1 MSNTTRPC
9 TVDGSKMYYDI
20 TDVTE
25 GKVVKGAFEA
35 KFLIDTVE
43 AIKGQCFTV
52 HQHCKGLYPEVKGPE
67 AGKNWLTS
75 VDQDNDLSLQ
85 QTLDKSDIPILY
97 NTPRF
102 CDPGIT
108 KSRNWS
114 LKNYIQTRLYL
125 YKRILTNKNVNN
137 TLNRNSSKCYSS
149 VVFDFRPFMF
159 TMKLPVERNSVS
171 GENTDDKKLYFL
183 QWMEIES
190 GSAYGYKANTAIY
203 KNIDDVKKQMNNRPA
218 SKDFFK
224 QLVLNYSK
232 KGMTGQSATNINRNA
247 ITIENNQLNGFMDFL
262 LKYDGIKFG
271 GAPGN
276 LNVNKPLPSIILT
289 DDILRMFYFDLMHDL
304 GKGSPK
310 FKKLRF
316 IEFKQDFM
324 SEFRKLEGV
333 HKVTGF
339 AGAGTTAT
347 SYENHKTLI
356 QKNNIGNMKEIPA
369 IFKTIGDLS
378 QYLYAAKY
386 GTSVAS
392 GDRMGI
398 AVGLYACAKIGIPV
412 KTMIEDGITGFI
424 LYTGRKNVKL
434 SGGSSCRKSNN
445 GRNACSRN
453 GKTTSSGT
461 VITETL
467 NSTPRIADDIAAIEK
482 RKPSSRLPK
491 GMRETMALWRSS
503 APNMNEAGVAKII
516 QTYYAFDGYWSKNDL
531 KKFSDIVKNI
541 QKRKNIKP
549 NGEIGYKLNVLNGR
563 IRAFLPN
570 IPSKTRDGTSISPV
584 KQMVNNARRKANAAI
599 KTPTSKPNNLSM
611 NVNNRAKRRNNLN
624 RYINNL
630 NSQFTQVG
638 LPSKLNKNVYM
649 KKLATSNT
657 DTNLNKIKQNA
668 LNNVKLL
675 ATKGAFKQLMREKY
689 PKITNNNKN
698 VLNRLINGAP
708 NKNKLV
714 NNIGPFISK
723 MQGERQAQRQQG
735 QKRGR
740 NNSNGQSEKKSRSI

>member
-1 MSNTTRPC
+1 
-9 TVDGSKMYYDI
+9 
-20 TDVTE
+20 
-25 GKVVKGAFEA
+25 
-35 KFLIDTVE
+35 
-43 AIKGQCFTV
+43 
-52 HQHCKGLYPEVKGPE
+52 
-67 AGKNWLTS
+67 
-75 VDQDNDLSLQ
+75 
-85 QTLDKSDIPILY
+85 
-97 NTPRF
+97 
-102 CDPGIT
+102 
-108 KSRNWS
+108 
-114 LKNYIQTRLYL
+114 
-125 YKRILTNKNVNN
+125 
-137 TLNRNSSKCYSS
+137 
-149 VVFDFRPFMF
+149 
-159 TMKLPVERNSVS
+159 MKLPVERNSAS

-203 KNIDDVKKQMNNRPA
+203 KNMDDVKKQMNNRPA

-271 GAPGN
+271 GNAGN
-276 LNVNKPLPSIILT
+276 LNVNKPLRSIILT

-304 GKGSPK
+304 AKGSPK

-467 NSTPRIADDIAAIEK
+467 NSTPRIADGIAAIEK
-482 RKPSSRLPK
+482 RKPSSRLPS
-491 GMRETMALWRSS
+491 GMTGLMALWRSS

-516 QTYYAFDGYWSKNDL
+516 QTYYTFDGYWSKNDL
-531 KKFSDIVKNI
+531 KKFLNIVQNI
-541 QKRKNIKP
+541 RTRKNITKEKS
-549 NGEIGYKLNVLNGR
+549 NKLNVLNGR

-570 IPSKTRDGTSISPV
+570 NGISIRSNANRAVPSGGSPVEKNNRTQRVIRREHV

-611 NVNNRAKRRNNLN
+611 NVNNSARRRNNLN

-689 PKITNNNKN
+689 PNITNNNKN
-698 VLNRLINGAP
+698 VLNRIINGAQ
-708 NKNKLV
+708 NKNKLAK
-714 NNIGPFISK
+714 NIGPYINQ
-723 MQGERQAQRQQG
+723 MQGERQAQRSG
-735 QKRGR
+735 GPNRG
-740 NNSNGQSEKKSRSI
+740 GGSRTRASPYGKP

>member
-1 MSNTTRPC
+1 MTTPNRPC

-20 TDVTE
+20 EDITE
-25 GKVVKGAFEA
+25 GKTVKGAFEA

-43 AIKGQCFTV
+43 AIKGQCFAV

-67 AGKNWLTS
+67 AGRKWLTS
-75 VDQDNDLSLQ
+75 VDQDNDISLQ

-125 YKRILTNKNVNN
+125 YKRYLKNNSN
-137 TLNRNSSKCYSS
+137 STIIRNSAKCYSS

-159 TMKLPVERNSVS
+159 TMKLPVERNSAS
-171 GENTDDKKLYFL
+171 GENTAYKKLYFL

-203 KNIDDVKKQMNNRPA
+203 DNMEDVNVQMKNRPA

-262 LKYDGIKFG
+262 VKYDGIKFG
-271 GAPGN
+271 GNAGN

-304 GKGSPK
+304 GSAKVSPK

-324 SEFRKLEGV
+324 YEFRRLKGV

-339 AGAGTTAT
+339 AGAGTTGK
-347 SYENHKTLI
+347 SYETHETLV
-356 QKNNIGNMKEIPA
+356 QKKNIGNTKEIPA

-467 NSTPRIADDIAAIEK
+467 NSTPRIAADIAAIEK

-516 QTYYAFDGYWSKNDL
+516 QTYYVFDGYWSKNDL
-531 KKFSDIVKNI
+531 KKLLNIVQNI
-541 QKRKNIKP
+541 RTRNNIKS
-549 NGEIGYKLNVLNGR
+549 NGEIGRKLNVLNGR
-563 IRAFLPN
+563 IRGFLPN
-570 IPSKTRDGTSISPV
+570 NGSPSRSGLKRTQS
-584 KQMVNNARRKANAAI
+584 
-599 KTPTSKPNNLSM
+599 
-611 NVNNRAKRRNNLN
+611 NVNNGGNAGPPTNNAAKRRANLN
-624 RYINNL
+624 AYINNL
-630 NSQFTQVG
+630 QRQLSNRG
-638 LPSKLNKNVYM
+638 KLNKPRY
-649 KKLATSNT
+649 LSELT
-657 DTNLNKIKQNA
+657 Q
-668 LNNVKLL
+668 
-675 ATKGAFKQLMREKY
+675 
-689 PKITNNNKN
+689 
-698 VLNRLINGAP
+698 
-708 NKNKLV
+708 
-714 NNIGPFISK
+714 
-723 MQGERQAQRQQG
+723 
-735 QKRGR
+735 
-740 NNSNGQSEKKSRSI
+740 NNSNVSLDTIKAKVKANAQRILRSSPQGNVNMSNANNENRRGVKRRRT

>member
-125 YKRILTNKNVNN
+125 YKRILTNNNGNN

-159 TMKLPVERNSVS
+159 TMKLPIEKNSAS
-171 GENTDDKKLYFL
+171 GQTTTYKKLYFL

-203 KNIDDVKKQMNNRPA
+203 DNMEDVNVQMKNRPA

-262 LKYDGIKFG
+262 VKYDGIKFG
-271 GAPGN
+271 GNAGN

-304 GKGSPK
+304 GSVKVSPK

-324 SEFRKLEGV
+324 YEFRRLKGV

-339 AGAGTTAT
+339 AGAGTTGK
-347 SYENHKTLI
+347 SYETHETLV
-356 QKNNIGNMKEIPA
+356 QKKNIGNTKEIPA

-453 GKTTSSGT
+453 GKTTNSGT

-467 NSTPRIADDIAAIEK
+467 NSTPRIAADIAAIEK
-482 RKPSSRLPK
+482 RKPSSRLPS
-491 GMRETMALWRSS
+491 GMTGLMALWRSS

-516 QTYYAFDGYWSKNDL
+516 QTYYTFDGYWSKNDL
-531 KKFSDIVKNI
+531 KKFLNIVQNI
-541 QKRKNIKP
+541 RTRKNITKEKS
-549 NGEIGYKLNVLNGR
+549 NKLNVLNGR
-563 IRAFLPN
+563 IRGFLPN
-570 IPSKTRDGTSISPV
+570 APSVTRNGTVISSPV
-584 KQMVNNARRKANAAI
+584 KGVNKPTTAVNNLANR
-599 KTPTSKPNNLSM
+599 KPNGNG
-611 NVNNRAKRRNNLN
+611 NKPTTPPAPPTNNAAKRRANLSA
-624 RYINNL
+624 YINNL
-630 NSQFTQVG
+630 QTR
-638 LPSKLNKNVYM
+638 LLNKNEIKYNFKKNNWM
-649 KKLATSNT
+649 KNLSSNN
-657 DTNLNKIKQNA
+657 TNSRLKTIKEQLNGIYKIQQGQGQGQKRRR
-668 LNNVKLL
+668 NNS
-675 ATKGAFKQLMREKY
+675 
-689 PKITNNNKN
+689 
-698 VLNRLINGAP
+698 NG
-708 NKNKLV
+708 
-714 NNIGPFISK
+714 
-723 MQGERQAQRQQG
+723 QGQG

-740 NNSNGQSEKKSRSI
+740 NNSNGQGPNISMALSG

>member
-75 VDQDNDLSLQ
+75 VDQENDLSLQ

-137 TLNRNSSKCYSS
+137 ILNRNSSKCYSS

-159 TMKLPVERNSVS
+159 TMNLPVERNSVS
-171 GENTDDKKLYFL
+171 GGNTDDKKLYFL

-218 SKDFFK
+218 SVNFFK
-224 QLVLNYSK
+224 QLVMNYSK

-271 GAPGN
+271 GAPDGN
-276 LNVNKPLPSIILT
+276 PPRRTLNVNKPLPSITLT

-324 SEFRKLEGV
+324 SEFRKLKGV

-347 SYENHKTLI
+347 SYETHETLI

-467 NSTPRIADDIAAIEK
+467 NSTPRIADGIAAIEK
-482 RKPSSRLPK
+482 RKPSSRLPS
-491 GMRETMALWRSS
+491 GMTGLMALWRNS

-516 QTYYAFDGYWSKNDL
+516 QTYNAFDGYWSKNDL
-531 KKFSDIVKNI
+531 KKFLNI
-541 QKRKNIKP
+541 IQTLRKRNNITKERS
-549 NGEIGYKLNVLNGR
+549 NKLNELNGR
-563 IRAFLPN
+563 IRGFLPN
-570 IPSKTRDGTSISPV
+570 NGSPSRSGLKRTLSN
-584 KQMVNNARRKANAAI
+584 VNNGGNAGTTPNRRIVKARRP
-599 KTPTSKPNNLSM
+599 TPTPSVPPTPQLKTAAMGAAQM
-611 NVNNRAKRRNNLN
+611 NVNNSTKR
-624 RYINNL
+624 
-630 NSQFTQVG
+630 
-638 LPSKLNKNVYM
+638 K
-649 KKLATSNT
+649 
-657 DTNLNKIKQNA
+657 TNLNAYINA
-668 LNNVKLL
+668 LQRNLKNKGVNHNFNKPFWLNKLSGNN
-675 ATKGAFKQLMREKY
+675 
-689 PKITNNNKN
+689 TNNRLAIIKN
-698 VLNRLINGAP
+698 QVKGIYNL
-708 NKNKLV
+708 
-714 NNIGPFISK
+714 
-723 MQGERQAQRQQG
+723 
-735 QKRGR
+735 QKP
-740 NNSNGQSEKKSRSI
+740 KV

>member
-1 MSNTTRPC
+1 MTTPNRPC

-125 YKRILTNKNVNN
+125 YKRILTNKNGNN

-159 TMKLPVERNSVS
+159 TMKLPIEKNSAS
-171 GENTDDKKLYFL
+171 GQTTAYKKLYFL

-203 KNIDDVKKQMNNRPA
+203 DNMEDVNVQMKNRPA

-262 LKYDGIKFG
+262 VKYDGIKFG
-271 GAPGN
+271 GNAGN

-304 GKGSPK
+304 GSAKVSPK

-324 SEFRKLEGV
+324 YEFRRLKGV

-339 AGAGTTAT
+339 AGAGTTGK
-347 SYENHKTLI
+347 SYETHETLV
-356 QKNNIGNMKEIPA
+356 QKKNIGNTKEIPA

-467 NSTPRIADDIAAIEK
+467 NSTPRIADDIAAIEE
-482 RKPSSRLPK
+482 RKPSSRLPS
-491 GMRETMALWRSS
+491 GMTGLMALWRSS

-516 QTYYAFDGYWSKNDL
+516 QTYYTFDGYWSKNDL
-531 KKFSDIVKNI
+531 KKFLNIVQNI
-541 QKRKNIKP
+541 RTRKNITKEKS
-549 NGEIGYKLNVLNGR
+549 NKLNVLNGR
-563 IRAFLPN
+563 IRGFLPN
-570 IPSKTRDGTSISPV
+570 APSVTRNGTVISSPV
-584 KQMVNNARRKANAAI
+584 KGVNKPTTAVNNLANRRPNGNGNK
-599 KTPTSKPNNLSM
+599 PTTAVNNLA
-611 NVNNRAKRRNNLN
+611 NRRPNGNGNKPTTPPAPPTNNAAKRRANLSA
-624 RYINNL
+624 YINNL
-630 NSQFTQVG
+630 QTR
-638 LPSKLNKNVYM
+638 LLNKNEIKYNFKKNNWM
-649 KKLATSNT
+649 KNLSSNN
-657 DTNLNKIKQNA
+657 TNSRLKTIKEQLNGIYKIQQGQGQGQKRRR
-668 LNNVKLL
+668 NNS
-675 ATKGAFKQLMREKY
+675 
-689 PKITNNNKN
+689 
-698 VLNRLINGAP
+698 NG
-708 NKNKLV
+708 
-714 NNIGPFISK
+714 
-723 MQGERQAQRQQG
+723 QGQG

-740 NNSNGQSEKKSRSI
+740 NNSNGQGPNISMALSG

>member
-125 YKRILTNKNVNN
+125 YKRILTNKNGNN

-159 TMKLPVERNSVS
+159 TMKLPIEKNSAS
-171 GENTDDKKLYFL
+171 GQTTAYKKLYFL

-203 KNIDDVKKQMNNRPA
+203 DNMEDVNVQMKNRPA

-304 GKGSPK
+304 GKGSQK

-324 SEFRKLEGV
+324 YEFRKLEGV

-356 QKNNIGNMKEIPA
+356 QKKNIGNMKEIPA

-467 NSTPRIADDIAAIEK
+467 NSTPRIAADIAAIEQ
-482 RKPSSRLPK
+482 RKPSSRLPS
-491 GMRETMALWRSS
+491 GMTGLMALWRSS

-516 QTYYAFDGYWSKNDL
+516 QTYYTFDGYWSKNDL
-531 KKFSDIVKNI
+531 KKFLNIVQNI
-541 QKRKNIKP
+541 RTRKNITKEKS
-549 NGEIGYKLNVLNGR
+549 NKLNVLNGR
-563 IRAFLPN
+563 IRGFLPN
-570 IPSKTRDGTSISPV
+570 APSVTRNGTVISSPV
-584 KQMVNNARRKANAAI
+584 KGVNKPTTPVNNAANRRSNGNGNKPTTLANNSRQP
-599 KTPTSKPNNLSM
+599 TPPAPPTNNST
-611 NVNNRAKRRNNLN
+611 KR
-624 RYINNL
+624 
-630 NSQFTQVG
+630 
-638 LPSKLNKNVYM
+638 K
-649 KKLATSNT
+649 
-657 DTNLNKIKQNA
+657 TNLNAYINA
-668 LNNVKLL
+668 LQRNL
-675 ATKGAFKQLMREKY
+675 
-689 PKITNNNKN
+689 
-698 VLNRLINGAP
+698 
-708 NKNKLV
+708 KNKGV
-714 NNIGPFISK
+714 NHNFNKPFWLNTLSGNNTNKRLAIIK
-723 MQGERQAQRQQG
+723 NQVKGIYNG
-735 QKRGR
+735 QKPKVQKRAR
-740 NNSNGQSEKKSRSI
+740 NNSNGQGQGQKRARNNSKGQGPNISMALSG

>member
-1 MSNTTRPC
+1 MTTPNRPC

-20 TDVTE
+20 EDITE
-25 GKVVKGAFEA
+25 GKTVKGAFEA

-52 HQHCKGLYPEVKGPE
+52 HQHCKGLYPEVKGSE

-125 YKRILTNKNVNN
+125 YKRYLKNNSN
-137 TLNRNSSKCYSS
+137 STIIRNSAKCYSS

-159 TMKLPVERNSVS
+159 TMKLPVERNSAS
-171 GENTDDKKLYFL
+171 GENTAYKKLYFL

-203 KNIDDVKKQMNNRPA
+203 DNMEDVNVQMKNRPA

-262 LKYDGIKFG
+262 VKYDGIKFG
-271 GAPGN
+271 GNAGN

-304 GKGSPK
+304 GSAKVSPK

-324 SEFRKLEGV
+324 YEFRRLKGV

-339 AGAGTTAT
+339 AGAGTTGK
-347 SYENHKTLI
+347 SYETHETLV
-356 QKNNIGNMKEIPA
+356 QKKNIGNTKEIPA

-467 NSTPRIADDIAAIEK
+467 NSTPRIAADIAAIEK

-516 QTYYAFDGYWSKNDL
+516 QTYYVFDGYWSKNDL
-531 KKFSDIVKNI
+531 KKLLNIVQNI
-541 QKRKNIKP
+541 RTRNNIKS
-549 NGEIGYKLNVLNGR
+549 NGEIGRKLNVLNGR
-563 IRAFLPN
+563 IRGFLPN
-570 IPSKTRDGTSISPV
+570 NGSPSRSGLKRTQS
-584 KQMVNNARRKANAAI
+584 
-599 KTPTSKPNNLSM
+599 
-611 NVNNRAKRRNNLN
+611 NVNNGGNAGPPTNNAAKRRANLN
-624 RYINNL
+624 AYINNL
-630 NSQFTQVG
+630 QRQLSNRG
-638 LPSKLNKNVYM
+638 KLNK
-649 KKLATSNT
+649 
-657 DTNLNKIKQNA
+657 LNKPRYLSELTQNNSTGVLDTIKA
-668 LNNVKLL
+668 KVK
-675 ATKGAFKQLMREKY
+675 A
-689 PKITNNNKN
+689 N
-698 VLNRLINGAP
+698 
-708 NKNKLV
+708 
-714 NNIGPFISK
+714 
-723 MQGERQAQRQQG
+723 AQRILRSSPQG
-735 QKRGR
+735 NVNMSNANNENRRGVKRR
-740 NNSNGQSEKKSRSI
+740 RT

>member
-52 HQHCKGLYPEVKGPE
+52 HQHCKGLYPEIKGPE
-67 AGKNWLTS
+67 AGENWLTS

-159 TMKLPVERNSVS
+159 TMKLPIEKNSAS
-171 GENTDDKKLYFL
+171 GQTTADKKLYFL

-203 KNIDDVKKQMNNRPA
+203 DNMEDVNDQMKNRPA

-262 LKYDGIKFG
+262 VKYDGIKFG
-271 GAPGN
+271 GNAGN

-304 GKGSPK
+304 GKGSQK

-324 SEFRKLEGV
+324 YEFRKLEGV

-356 QKNNIGNMKEIPA
+356 QKKNIGNMKEIPA

-467 NSTPRIADDIAAIEK
+467 NSTPRIAADIAAIEQ
-482 RKPSSRLPK
+482 RKPSSRLPS
-491 GMRETMALWRSS
+491 GMTGLMALWRSS

-516 QTYYAFDGYWSKNDL
+516 QTYYTFDGYWSKNDL
-531 KKFSDIVKNI
+531 KKFLNIVQNI
-541 QKRKNIKP
+541 RTRKNITKEKS
-549 NGEIGYKLNVLNGR
+549 NKLNVLNGR
-563 IRAFLPN
+563 IRGFLPN
-570 IPSKTRDGTSISPV
+570 APSVTRNGTVISSPV
-584 KQMVNNARRKANAAI
+584 KGVNKPTTPVNNAANRRSNGNGNKPT
-599 KTPTSKPNNLSM
+599 TPPAPPTNNST
-611 NVNNRAKRRNNLN
+611 KR
-624 RYINNL
+624 
-630 NSQFTQVG
+630 
-638 LPSKLNKNVYM
+638 K
-649 KKLATSNT
+649 
-657 DTNLNKIKQNA
+657 TNLNAYINA
-668 LNNVKLL
+668 LQRNL
-675 ATKGAFKQLMREKY
+675 
-689 PKITNNNKN
+689 
-698 VLNRLINGAP
+698 
-708 NKNKLV
+708 KNKGV
-714 NNIGPFISK
+714 NHNFNKPFWLNTLSGNNTNKRLAIIK
-723 MQGERQAQRQQG
+723 NQVKGIYNG
-735 QKRGR
+735 QKPKVQKRAR
-740 NNSNGQSEKKSRSI
+740 NNSNGQGQGQKRARNNSKGQGPNISMALSG

>member
-20 TDVTE
+20 RDVTE

-125 YKRILTNKNVNN
+125 YKRILTNTNVNSKNGKNKTVNN

-159 TMKLPVERNSVS
+159 TMKLPVERNSAS
-171 GENTDDKKLYFL
+171 GENTDDRELYFL

-203 KNIDDVKKQMNNRPA
+203 HNVEDVKKQMNNRPA

-232 KGMTGQSATNINRNA
+232 KGMTGQSPANINRNA

-276 LNVNKPLPSIILT
+276 LNVTTQLPSIILT

-467 NSTPRIADDIAAIEK
+467 NSTPRIAADIAAIEK
-482 RKPSSRLPK
+482 RKPSSRLPSGMK
-491 GMRETMALWRSS
+491 GLMALWRNS
-503 APNMNEAGVAKII
+503 APNMNAAGVAKII
-516 QTYYAFDGYWSKNDL
+516 QTYYTFDGYWSKNDL
-531 KKFSDIVKNI
+531 KKFSDIVQNI
-541 QKRKNIKP
+541 RKRKNIKS
-549 NGEIGYKLNVLNGR
+549 NGEIGRKLNVLNGR
-563 IRAFLPN
+563 IRGFLPN
-570 IPSKTRDGTSISPV
+570 NGISIRARQV
-584 KQMVNNARRKANAAI
+584 KQMVNNARRQANAAI
-599 KTPTSKPNNLSM
+599 KTPTANPSNPTM
-611 NVNNRAKRRNNLN
+611 NVNNSAKRRNNLN

-638 LPSKLNKNVYM
+638 LPNRLNKTVYM
-649 KKLATSNT
+649 NKLATSNT

-689 PKITNNNKN
+689 RNITNNNKN

-708 NKNKLV
+708 NKNKLAK
-714 NNIGPFISK
+714 NIGPFINK

-735 QKRGR
+735 QNRGR
-740 NNSNGQSEKKSRSI
+740 NN

>member
-52 HQHCKGLYPEVKGPE
+52 HQHCKGLYPEVKGSE

-125 YKRILTNKNVNN
+125 YKRILTNKNGNN

-159 TMKLPVERNSVS
+159 TMKLPVERNSAS
-171 GENTDDKKLYFL
+171 GENTAYKKLYFL

-203 KNIDDVKKQMNNRPA
+203 DNMEDVNVQMKNRPA

-262 LKYDGIKFG
+262 VKYDGIKFG
-271 GAPGN
+271 GNAGN

-304 GKGSPK
+304 GSAKVSPK

-324 SEFRKLEGV
+324 YEFRRLKGV

-339 AGAGTTAT
+339 AGAGTTGK
-347 SYENHKTLI
+347 SYETHETLV
-356 QKNNIGNMKEIPA
+356 QKKNIGNTKEIPA

-467 NSTPRIADDIAAIEK
+467 NSTPRITAAIADIEK
-482 RKPSSRLPK
+482 RKPSSRLPSGMK
-491 GMRETMALWRSS
+491 GLMELWRNS
-503 APNMNEAGVAKII
+503 ASTMNEAVVAKII
-516 QTYYAFDGYWSKNDL
+516 QTYYVFDGYWSKNDL
-531 KKFSDIVKNI
+531 KKLLNIVQNI
-541 QKRKNIKP
+541 RTRNNIKS
-549 NGEIGYKLNVLNGR
+549 NGEIGRKLNVLNGR
-563 IRAFLPN
+563 IRGFLPN
-570 IPSKTRDGTSISPV
+570 NGSPSRSGLKRTQS
-584 KQMVNNARRKANAAI
+584 
-599 KTPTSKPNNLSM
+599 
-611 NVNNRAKRRNNLN
+611 NVNNGGNAGPPTNNAAKRRANLN
-624 RYINNL
+624 AYINNL
-630 NSQFTQVG
+630 QRQLSNRG
-638 LPSKLNKNVYM
+638 KLNKPRY
-649 KKLATSNT
+649 LSELT
-657 DTNLNKIKQNA
+657 Q
-668 LNNVKLL
+668 
-675 ATKGAFKQLMREKY
+675 
-689 PKITNNNKN
+689 
-698 VLNRLINGAP
+698 
-708 NKNKLV
+708 
-714 NNIGPFISK
+714 
-723 MQGERQAQRQQG
+723 
-735 QKRGR
+735 
-740 NNSNGQSEKKSRSI
+740 NNSNVSLDTIKAKVKANAQRILRSSPQGNVNMSNANNENRRGVKRRRT

>member
-125 YKRILTNKNVNN
+125 YKRILTNKNGNN

-159 TMKLPVERNSVS
+159 TMKLPIEKNSAS
-171 GENTDDKKLYFL
+171 GQTTAYKKLYFL

-203 KNIDDVKKQMNNRPA
+203 DNMEDVNVQMKNRPA

-262 LKYDGIKFG
+262 VKYDGIKFG
-271 GAPGN
+271 GNAGN

-304 GKGSPK
+304 GKGSQK

-324 SEFRKLEGV
+324 YEFRKLEGV

-356 QKNNIGNMKEIPA
+356 QKKNIGNMKEIPA

-467 NSTPRIADDIAAIEK
+467 NSTPRIAADIAAIEQ
-482 RKPSSRLPK
+482 RKPSSRLPS
-491 GMRETMALWRSS
+491 GMTGLMALWRSS

-516 QTYYAFDGYWSKNDL
+516 QTYYTFDGYWSKNDL
-531 KKFSDIVKNI
+531 KKFLNIVQNI
-541 QKRKNIKP
+541 RTRKNITKEKS
-549 NGEIGYKLNVLNGR
+549 NKLNVLNGR
-563 IRAFLPN
+563 IRGFLPN
-570 IPSKTRDGTSISPV
+570 APSVTRNGTVISSPV
-584 KQMVNNARRKANAAI
+584 KGVNKPTTPVNNAANRRSNGNGNKPTTLANNSRQP
-599 KTPTSKPNNLSM
+599 TPPAPPTNNST
-611 NVNNRAKRRNNLN
+611 KR
-624 RYINNL
+624 
-630 NSQFTQVG
+630 
-638 LPSKLNKNVYM
+638 K
-649 KKLATSNT
+649 
-657 DTNLNKIKQNA
+657 TNLNAYINA
-668 LNNVKLL
+668 LQRNL
-675 ATKGAFKQLMREKY
+675 
-689 PKITNNNKN
+689 
-698 VLNRLINGAP
+698 
-708 NKNKLV
+708 KNKGV
-714 NNIGPFISK
+714 NHNFNKPFWLNTLSGNNTNKRLAIIK
-723 MQGERQAQRQQG
+723 NQVKGIYNG
-735 QKRGR
+735 QKPKVQKRAR
-740 NNSNGQSEKKSRSI
+740 NNSNGQGQGQKRARNNSKGQGPNISMALSG

>member
-75 VDQDNDLSLQ
+75 VDQENDLSLQ

-137 TLNRNSSKCYSS
+137 ILNRNSSKCYSS

-159 TMKLPVERNSVS
+159 TMNLPVERNSVS
-171 GENTDDKKLYFL
+171 GGNTDDKKLYFL

-218 SKDFFK
+218 SVNFFK
-224 QLVLNYSK
+224 QLVMNYSK

-271 GAPGN
+271 GNAGN

-324 SEFRKLEGV
+324 SEFRKLKGV

-347 SYENHKTLI
+347 SYETHETLI

-467 NSTPRIADDIAAIEK
+467 NSTPRIADGIAAIEK
-482 RKPSSRLPK
+482 RKPSSRLPS
-491 GMRETMALWRSS
+491 GMTGLMALWRNS

-516 QTYYAFDGYWSKNDL
+516 QTYNAFDGYWSKNDL
-531 KKFSDIVKNI
+531 KKFLNI
-541 QKRKNIKP
+541 IQTLRKRNNITKERS
-549 NGEIGYKLNVLNGR
+549 NKLNELNGR
-563 IRAFLPN
+563 IRGFLPN
-570 IPSKTRDGTSISPV
+570 NGSPSRSGLKRTRSN
-584 KQMVNNARRKANAAI
+584 VNNGGNAGTTPNRRIVKARRP
-599 KTPTSKPNNLSM
+599 TPTPSVPPTPQLKTAAMGAAQM
-611 NVNNRAKRRNNLN
+611 NVNNSTKR
-624 RYINNL
+624 
-630 NSQFTQVG
+630 
-638 LPSKLNKNVYM
+638 K
-649 KKLATSNT
+649 
-657 DTNLNKIKQNA
+657 TNLNAYINA
-668 LNNVKLL
+668 LQRNLKNKGVNHNFNKPFWLNKLSGNN
-675 ATKGAFKQLMREKY
+675 
-689 PKITNNNKN
+689 TNNRLAIIKN
-698 VLNRLINGAP
+698 QVKGIYNL
-708 NKNKLV
+708 
-714 NNIGPFISK
+714 
-723 MQGERQAQRQQG
+723 
-735 QKRGR
+735 QKP
-740 NNSNGQSEKKSRSI
+740 KV

>member
-125 YKRILTNKNVNN
+125 YKRILTNNNGNN

-159 TMKLPVERNSVS
+159 TMKLPIERNSAS
-171 GENTDDKKLYFL
+171 GENTTYKKLYFL

-203 KNIDDVKKQMNNRPA
+203 DNMEDVNVQMKNRPA

-262 LKYDGIKFG
+262 VKYDGIKFG
-271 GAPGN
+271 GNAGN

-304 GKGSPK
+304 GSAKVSPK

-324 SEFRKLEGV
+324 YEFRRLKGV

-339 AGAGTTAT
+339 AGAGTTGK
-347 SYENHKTLI
+347 SYETHETLV
-356 QKNNIGNMKEIPA
+356 QKKNIGNTKEIPA

-467 NSTPRIADDIAAIEK
+467 NSTPRIAADIAAIEK
-482 RKPSSRLPK
+482 RKPSSRLPS
-491 GMRETMALWRSS
+491 GMTGLMALWRSS

-516 QTYYAFDGYWSKNDL
+516 QTYYTFDGYWSKNDL
-531 KKFSDIVKNI
+531 KKFLNIVQNI
-541 QKRKNIKP
+541 RTRKNITKEKS
-549 NGEIGYKLNVLNGR
+549 NKLNVLNGR
-563 IRAFLPN
+563 IRGFLPN
-570 IPSKTRDGTSISPV
+570 APSVTRNGTVISSPV
-584 KQMVNNARRKANAAI
+584 KGVNKPTTAVNNLANR
-599 KTPTSKPNNLSM
+599 KPNGNG
-611 NVNNRAKRRNNLN
+611 NKPTTPPAPPTNNAAKRRANLSA
-624 RYINNL
+624 YINNL
-630 NSQFTQVG
+630 QTR
-638 LPSKLNKNVYM
+638 LLNKNEIKYNFKKNNWM
-649 KKLATSNT
+649 KNLSSNN
-657 DTNLNKIKQNA
+657 TNSRLKTIKEQLNGIYKIQQGQGQGQKRRR
-668 LNNVKLL
+668 NNS
-675 ATKGAFKQLMREKY
+675 
-689 PKITNNNKN
+689 
-698 VLNRLINGAP
+698 NG
-708 NKNKLV
+708 
-714 NNIGPFISK
+714 
-723 MQGERQAQRQQG
+723 QGQG

-740 NNSNGQSEKKSRSI
+740 NNSNGQGPNISMALSG

>member
-75 VDQDNDLSLQ
+75 VDQENDLSLQ

-137 TLNRNSSKCYSS
+137 ILNRNSSKCYSS

-159 TMKLPVERNSVS
+159 TMNLPVERNSVS
-171 GENTDDKKLYFL
+171 GGNTDDKKLYFL

-218 SKDFFK
+218 SVNFFK
-224 QLVLNYSK
+224 QLVMNYSK

-271 GAPGN
+271 GNAGN

-324 SEFRKLEGV
+324 SEFRKLKGV

-347 SYENHKTLI
+347 SYETHETLI

-467 NSTPRIADDIAAIEK
+467 NSTPRIADGIAAIEK
-482 RKPSSRLPK
+482 RKPSSRLPS
-491 GMRETMALWRSS
+491 GMTGLMALWRSS

-516 QTYYAFDGYWSKNDL
+516 QTYNAFDGYWSKNDL
-531 KKFSDIVKNI
+531 KKFLNI
-541 QKRKNIKP
+541 IQTLRKRNNITKERS
-549 NGEIGYKLNVLNGR
+549 NKLNELNGR
-563 IRAFLPN
+563 IRGFLPN
-570 IPSKTRDGTSISPV
+570 NGSPSRSGLKRTRSN
-584 KQMVNNARRKANAAI
+584 VNNGGNAGTTPNRRIVKARRP
-599 KTPTSKPNNLSM
+599 TPTPSVPPTPQLKTAAMGAAQM
-611 NVNNRAKRRNNLN
+611 NVNNSTKR
-624 RYINNL
+624 
-630 NSQFTQVG
+630 
-638 LPSKLNKNVYM
+638 K
-649 KKLATSNT
+649 
-657 DTNLNKIKQNA
+657 TNLNAYINA
-668 LNNVKLL
+668 LQRNLKNKGVNHNFNKPFWLNKLSGNN
-675 ATKGAFKQLMREKY
+675 
-689 PKITNNNKN
+689 TNNRLAIIKN
-698 VLNRLINGAP
+698 QVKGIYNL
-708 NKNKLV
+708 
-714 NNIGPFISK
+714 
-723 MQGERQAQRQQG
+723 
-735 QKRGR
+735 QKP
-740 NNSNGQSEKKSRSI
+740 KV